1 MEGGDIMRN
10 SLINKIKRWSAVG
23 VAGVVAAV
31 AMMAGI
37 YSPMAS
43 AHGEKSQPAFMRMR
57 TIQWYDLKWSTDKL
71 KVNDEMTVTGKLHV
85 FEGWPET
92 VDKPEVAF
100 LNIGIP
106 GPVFVRTESYLGD
119 GKDMKL
125 AQRSVSLE
133 VGRSYEFK
141 VVLKARRPGRWH
153 VHTMMNVE
161 GGGPIIGPGKWAEI
175 EGAMSDFK
183 NPITTLTGQ
192 TIDIETYGLGG
203 IVRWHLFWYIV
214 GIAWM
219 WWWFRRPTLLP
230 RWNRVTAG
238 QEEGL
243 ITDTDK
249 KAGIAF
255 AAATVLIVLFGYT
268 SANSQYPIAIPLQAG
283 VLGYM
288 TPLPKD
294 ESVIVA
300 VERAEYRV
308 PGRQMSMALRV
319 TNNSDA
325 PIQLGEFMCGSIRF
339 MNEPVMKDESNYPE
353 NILAEE
359 GLEVEDNNPIQ
370 PGETRTIKAT
380 ATDAAWENE
389 RMSDLIY
396 DPDSRF
402 GGMLQFIGA
411 GGRKHSVSIGAPIIP
426 VFG

>member
-1 MEGGDIMRN
+1 LLSIIEGGDIMRN
-10 SLINKIKRWSAVG
+10 SLINKIKRWSVVG
-23 VAGVVAAV
+23 IVMAV
-31 AMMAGI
+31 AAGI

-57 TIQWYDLKWSTDKL
+57 TIQWYDLKWSTDKV
-71 KVNDEMTVTGKLHV
+71 KVNDEIA
-85 FEGWPET
+85 
-92 VDKPEVAF
+92 KPEVAF

-125 AQRSVSLE
+125 VQRSISVELN
-133 VGRSYEFK
+133 RDYEFK
-141 VVLKARRPGRWH
+141 VVLKGRRPGRWH
-153 VHTMMNVE
+153 VHTMMNVQ
-161 GGGPIIGPGKWAEI
+161 GGGPIIGPGKWVEI
-175 EGAMSDFK
+175 DGQMADFK
-183 NPITTLTGQ
+183 SNITTLTGQ

-203 IVRWHLFWYIV
+203 VVRWHLFWYIV
-214 GIAWM
+214 GVAWL

-255 AAATVLIVLFGYT
+255 AAVTAVIVLFGYT
-268 SANSQYPIAIPLQAG
+268 SANSEYPIAIPLQAG

-294 ESVIVA
+294 DSVIAV

-325 PIQLGEFMCGSIRF
+325 PIQLGEFQCGAIRF
-339 MNEPVMKDESNYPE
+339 MNAPVMKDDSNYPE

-359 GLEVEDNNPIQ
+359 GLQVEDNNAIQ
-370 PGETRTIKAT
+370 SGETRTIKVT

-402 GGMLQFIGA
+402 GGMLHFY
-411 GGRKHSVSIGAPIIP
+411 GGGGKKHSISVGAPMIP

>member
-1 MEGGDIMRN
+1 MRN

-23 VAGVVAAV
+23 IVMAV
-31 AMMAGI
+31 AAGI

-57 TIQWYDLKWSTDKL
+57 TIQWYDLKWSTDKV
-71 KVNDEMTVTGKLHV
+71 KVNDEMTVTGRFHV
-85 FEGWPET
+85 FEGWPQT
-92 VDKPEVAF
+92 IAKPEVAF

-125 AQRSVSLE
+125 VQRSVSVELN
-133 VGRSYEFK
+133 RDYEFK
-141 VVLKARRPGRWH
+141 VVLKGRRPGRWH
-153 VHTMMNVE
+153 VHTMMNVQ
-161 GGGPIIGPGKWAEI
+161 GGGPIIGPGKWVEI
-175 EGAMSDFK
+175 DGQMADFK
-183 NPITTLTGQ
+183 SNITTLTGQ
-192 TIDIETYGLGG
+192 TIDVETYGLGG
-203 IVRWHLFWYIV
+203 VVRWHLFWYIV

-219 WWWFRRPTLLP
+219 WWWIRRPTLLP

-255 AAATVLIVLFGYT
+255 AAVTLVIVLFGYT
-268 SANSQYPIAIPLQAG
+268 SANSEYPIAIPLQAG
-283 VLGYM
+283 TLGYM
-288 TPLPKD
+288 TSLPKD
-294 ESVIVA
+294 ESVTVA

-325 PIQLGEFMCGSIRF
+325 PIQLGEFQCGAIRF
-339 MNEPVMKDESNYPE
+339 MNAPIAKDDSNYPE

-359 GLEVEDNNPIQ
+359 GLQVEDNNAIQ
-370 PGETRTIKAT
+370 PGETRTIKVT

-402 GGMLQFIGA
+402 GGMVHFY
-411 GGRKHSVSIGAPIIP
+411 GGGKKHSISVGAPIIP